1 MWLGVLYCTYF
12 NTVYLLTME
21 GVFSVFAL
29 LKFIFPLIMIMSGM
43 DMSWSQVNK
52 YRDGYVL
59 VPGKQIPV
67 WIFQVPGNQMSGMD
81 MS

>member
-52 YRDGYVL
+52 C
-59 VPGKQIPV
+59 PG
-67 WIFQVPGNQMSGMD
+67 WIFLVPGNQMSGMD
-81 MS
+81 ISGPR

>member
-52 YRDGYVL
+52 YRYGYSRSQVTKC
-59 VPGKQIPV
+59 PG
-67 WIFQVPGNQMSGMD
+67 WICPD
-81 MS
+81 PR